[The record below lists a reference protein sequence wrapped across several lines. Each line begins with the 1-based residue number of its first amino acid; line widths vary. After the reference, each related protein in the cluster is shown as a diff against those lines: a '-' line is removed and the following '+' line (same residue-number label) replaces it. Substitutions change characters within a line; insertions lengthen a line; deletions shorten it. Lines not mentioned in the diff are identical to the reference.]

1 MSVFDIDQQGRKA
14 LDEQAV
20 SNPLDLSAI
29 KPGFFDGLGT
39 AFGRGVLRG
48 GARVGTAVSVAGA
61 AAPIATDRFLSS
73 FTTDEVADFLQQQG
87 VDSPKRGVTTAGQ
100 DTYFQSVVEETGQAA
115 VDYWTPDATETGTAG
130 RVLGGLAEIVLPL
143 AAGGGNP
150 SLLAATEG
158 IERPAALV
166 KEGVAPSTAAAVGTI
181 GAAATLAGFKLP
193 AAFGSTLTQRLATGA
208 GANLALGAASS
219 GAQFATLKAA
229 GNDKQ
234 AEAFNPADVEARTV
248 DLLTGLVFGGLA
260 HVSAPK
266 AALPQRDALLTGR
279 NADSFQQK
287 AMPAPPVDE
296 AAAVRAQ
303 QALQQT
309 FDQMARG
316 EPVNVVDTIN
326 PADFL
331 LPVEQMSR
339 PEALPS
345 YASYRHALESGGR
358 ADAANPES
366 SAFGIDQFTAG
377 TWRRIVASEKP
388 AWAQSMTDAELLAA
402 RGDPAKSAEM
412 VAALDA
418 QNTAMLEQAG
428 LPVNHHTL
436 YAAHH
441 FGPASARRFARAAED
456 VPMERLIT
464 SEQMAANPYLRGK
477 TKGEAIANWD
487 ERARRAGVEVAEQA
501 RPVKPLPEPE
511 PFEVFAER
519 TGRTADVDAAGKPT
533 YAPGTAYDFDQTL
546 AFYDRVV
553 APLAKGDKAPMPDVL
568 FRVGRMD
575 DYTAA
580 GLVQYLPDFHD
591 GLRDVRVS
599 ARALKHIHDS
609 RPDIARPMIERLQ
622 DGTLRADEVLPN
634 PTNPKRAWLVLGDA
648 PSGSTRG
655 KDGVSVVEI
664 AANGKGVDV
673 VTSMTVRESAVT
685 KARAKAQEIEA
696 TRPEGRQ
703 TPHPHHRPEP
713 AHAAAEFLQVGRGAS
728 EGSLPRQP
736 GGTGEPRPAS
746 PVESARQAA
755 AEAPDAMVNVGEDG
769 GTAYRSLGDEVAA
782 IDAELKQ
789 ASTDAEAYNAA
800 VSCFLR
806 KG

>member
-1 MSVFDIDQQGRKA
+1 MSVFDLDPQGRRA
-14 LDEQAV
+14 LDEQAAL
-20 SNPLDLSAI
+20 NPLDLSTV
-29 KPGFFDGLGT
+29 KPGFFEGLG
-39 AFGRGVLRG
+39 AAVGRGVLRG
-48 GARVGTAVSVAGA
+48 GARAGTALSVAGA
-61 AAPIATDRFLSS
+61 AAPIATDSYLSS
-73 FTTDEVADFLQQQG
+73 FATDDVADFLERQG
-87 VDSPKRGVTTAGQ
+87 IANPRRGATTAMQ
-100 DTYFQSVVEETGQAA
+100 DRYFQNVVEDTGQAA
-115 VDYWTPDATETGTAG
+115 VDYWAPSATETGTAG
-130 RVLGGLAEIVLPL
+130 RVLGGLAEIALPL
-143 AAGGGNP
+143 AAAGGNP
-150 SLLAATEG
+150 ALLAATEG
-158 IERPAALV
+158 LERPAALV
-166 KEGVAPSTAAAVGTI
+166 KEGVAPGTAAAVGTI
-181 GAAATLAGFKLP
+181 GTVSTLAGFKLP
-193 AAFGSTLTQRLATGA
+193 AAFGTTLAQRLATGA

-219 GAQFATLKAA
+219 GAQYAALKAA

-234 AEAFNPADVEARTV
+234 AEAFNPADVEARSV

-266 AALPQRDALLTGR
+266 APLPQRDAVLTGR
-279 NADSFQQK
+279 NAESFQSK
-287 AMPAPPVDE
+287 SMPAPPVND
-296 AAAVRAQ
+296 AAAVRGQ
-303 QALQQT
+303 QALEQA

-331 LPVEQMSR
+331 LPVEAT
-339 PEALPS
+339 PAAVAPN
-345 YASYRHALESGGR
+345 YAAYRHALESGGR
-358 ADAANPES
+358 ADAANPAS

-388 AWAQSMTDAELLAA
+388 AWAQGMSDAELLAA

-441 FGPASARRFARAAED
+441 FGPASARRFARAADD

-464 SEQMAANPYLRGK
+464 AEQLAANPYLKGK

-487 ERARRAGVEVAEQA
+487 ERARRAGVDVAEQA
-501 RPVKPLPEPE
+501 QPPKSLPEPE

-519 TGRTADVDAAGKPT
+519 TDRTAEVDAAGQPT

-580 GLVQYLPDFHD
+580 GLAQYLPDFHD

-703 TPHPHHRPEP
+703 NPHPHRQPEP

-728 EGSLPRQP
+728 ERSLPRQP
-736 GGTGEPRPAS
+736 AAAGEPRPGGA
-746 PVESARQAA
+746 VDAARQAA
-755 AEAPDAMVNVGEDG
+755 AEMPDAVVNVGEDG
-769 GTAYRSLGDEVAA
+769 GTTYRSLADEVAA
-782 IDAELKQ
+782 IEAELNQ
-789 ASTDAEAYNAA
+789 ASTDAEAYSAA

-806 KG
+806 RG